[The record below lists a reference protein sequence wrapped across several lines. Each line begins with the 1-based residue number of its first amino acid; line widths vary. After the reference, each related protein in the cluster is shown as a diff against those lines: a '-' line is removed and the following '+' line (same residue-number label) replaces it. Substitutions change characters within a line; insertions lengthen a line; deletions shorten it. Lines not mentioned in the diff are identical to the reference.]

1 MRNGKRVLL
10 IGGTPKHLRKA
21 VDLGLGVVYVQFEDE
36 FVPEQRSLAE
46 AVLLTDYTDWQ
57 SLRPLVES
65 AYGTWGFSAAVSLT
79 EPGLD
84 PAARV
89 NDLLGLGGT
98 PYEVSHRF
106 TDKWLMRRR
115 LAEGPPVGARRVAA
129 ALLTDGDDL
138 DRFGAAHG
146 YPFIVKPTSGTASFG
161 VVKVD
166 GADALAA
173 VRQRIRRLH
182 TATEHPLTGPYDIE
196 QFMMEEYVPGPLY
209 SVETFSF
216 DGRHVVLTVTEAIT
230 RPRTHVH
237 VGHALPARLSA
248 EDEERMADTA
258 RRFLG
263 SMGFRDGPAHTE
275 IILSPR
281 GPVICES
288 QNRVG
293 GALLTDM
300 IDAVYGCDA
309 QSLALSWAL
318 GLADPL
324 PGRPVARGAAAS
336 WLVVAEQGRVERVEG
351 VERVRADPDTL
362 AVNLGVAPGDLVR
375 PLEGQWDGLGHIS
388 ALGPDTDAAIDACR
402 RNLREI
408 RIHTR
413 AA

>member
-1 MRNGKRVLL
+1 MRNPKRVLL

-21 VDLGLGVVYVQFEDE
+21 ADLGLGVVYVQFEDE
-36 FVPEQRSLAE
+36 FAPEQRSLAE
-46 AVLLTDYTDWQ
+46 AVLLTDYTDWR

-65 AYGTWGFSAAVSLT
+65 AYESWGFSAAVSLT

-115 LAEGPPVGARRVAA
+115 LAEGPPVGSQRVAA
-129 ALLTDGDDL
+129 ELLTEEADL

-166 GADALAA
+166 GADALGAA
-173 VRQRIRRLH
+173 RQRIRRLH
-182 TATEHPLTGPYDIE
+182 TATDHPLTGAYDIE

-258 RRFLG
+258 RRFLRA
-263 SMGFRDGPAHTE
+263 MGFRDGPAHTE
-275 IILSPR
+275 IILSAR

-309 QSLALSWAL
+309 QSLAISWAL

-336 WLVVAEQGRVERVEG
+336 WLVVAEEGRVERVEG

-362 AVNLGVAPGDLVR
+362 AVSLGVGPGDLVR

-388 ALGPDTDAAIDACR
+388 ALGPDTDAAVDACR

>member
-1 MRNGKRVLL
+1 MRNPKRVLL

-21 VDLGLGVVYVQFEDE
+21 ADLGLGVVYVQFEDE
-36 FVPEQRSLAE
+36 FAPEQRSLAE
-46 AVLLTDYTDWQ
+46 TVLLTDYTDWR

-65 AYGTWGFSAAVSLT
+65 AYESWGFSAAVSLT

-115 LAEGPPVGARRVAA
+115 LAEGPRVGARRVAA
-129 ALLTDGDDL
+129 ELLTSDDDL

-166 GADALAA
+166 GVDALDAA
-173 VRQRIRRLH
+173 RQRIRRLH
-182 TATEHPLTGPYDIE
+182 TATDHPFTGAYDIE

-230 RPRTHVH
+230 RPGTHVH
-237 VGHALPARLSA
+237 AGHALPARLSA
-248 EDEERMADTA
+248 DDEERMADTA
-258 RRFLG
+258 RRFLRA
-263 SMGFRDGPAHTE
+263 MGLRDGPAHTE
-275 IILSPR
+275 IILGPQ

-309 QSLALSWAL
+309 QSLAVSWAL
-318 GLADPL
+318 GRADPL

-362 AVNLGVAPGDLVR
+362 AVSLGVVPGDLVR

-388 ALGPDTDAAIDACR
+388 ALGPDTGTAIDACR
-402 RNLREI
+402 RNLRRI